1 MNKDKIIFSIG
12 IFISLMIISFS
23 GWLYYKSEQQIVNKD
38 QQKTEITQTPSP
50 TEKPQVIDYK
60 NQKIEV
66 LNGSGKAGLAKVF
79 ADKLTKLGFTKV
91 TTGNYVEI
99 VTGNLLFAPTDFGKD
114 INLENYEYK
123 KSDDIRVVYG
133 K

>member
-12 IFISLMIISFS
+12 IFISLMIISVS

-91 TTGNYVEI
+91 TTGNYEKTV
-99 VTGNLLFAPTDFGKD
+99 GNLLFAPRDFGAD
-114 INLENYEYK
+114 INLEGYK
-123 KSDDIRVVYG
+123 YQKSETIKIILG
-133 K
+133 N